1 MPIKKEVAP
10 RITAHHV
17 KRRSRQSS
25 SVRRTWSSSPLH
37 AVAPRPVS
45 VKPRMIAIDAA
56 PSRCLPKGLKGKR
69 PFRSGVTKRTR
80 SCNGRSFIAGL
91 LGPEFTERFGTLI
104 TRVPPGMRY
113 VGAPNRKYKRQNH
126 DRLDKL

>member
-17 KRRSRQSS
+17 NGRSLRSAA
-25 SVRRTWSSSPLH
+25 WSSSPLH

-80 SCNGRSFIAGL
+80 SCNGRSYIDGPSDRASLGGL
-91 LGPEFTERFGTLI
+91 ALSYIKCPQVF
-104 TRVPPGMRY
+104 RY
-113 VGAPNRKYKRQNH
+113 MGAQAANTI
-126 DRLDKL
+126 